1 MDSNKKTEAINE
13 VSLLRLYLLRG
24 LYVFVV
30 VGLVLVKWPLVIDKI
45 IHPDTLWE
53 LKDGVITCMVTTF
66 SLLCIVGIR
75 YPLQMIP
82 VLLWELIWKVLWLL
96 IVALPLQIS
105 GQMDDATMQMFISI
119 SLVVIF
125 PFIIPW
131 RYVFANY
138 VKKQGNRW
146 R

>member
-53 LKDGVITCMVTTF
+53 LKEGVITCMVTAF

-119 SLVVIF
+119 SFVVIF

-138 VKKQGNRW
+138 VKKQGSRW